1 MFPDPNRRRILALDG
16 GGVRGIITLHALRAM
31 EGVLGQSC
39 FQTFHGFAGTS
50 TGAIIAGALAY
61 GLSVDQLIDLYRERR
76 QEIFSRTLSSYFLGP
91 LVTRY
96 RKGPIRE
103 ILRDFF
109 GDVTLEQLR
118 KDIFITATDT
128 VRSET
133 TYFTAYTQPN
143 ENRYGFYKEL
153 RLRDVIEASLSAPTY
168 FPPHGRFIDGGVGA
182 YNNPAYAATVEAL
195 RYSREPGQG
204 PGPGVYE
211 ENALDVVSFGTG
223 AQPQLM
229 EPGEAARTSVLGW
242 LGYVIGEGMDQA
254 NVQQSQIC
262 AQELDLKEKAIRF
275 YRYQLYLSDADPSR
289 EFISTTLGLW
299 VPPDFKMDELTLD
312 AVDDERFDF
321 LDAVGQAWGAYLAE
335 QGRQGFFPPPGVW
348 REERRL
354 GKPPDSYVRE
364 IAEELAAEE

>member
-1 MFPDPNRRRILALDG
+1 MFPDPSRKAILTLDG

-31 EGVLGQSC
+31 EGVFGQSC

-133 TYFTAYTQPN
+133 TYFTSFTQN
-143 ENRYGFYKEL
+143 GNRWGHYQQLLL
-153 RLRDVIEASLSAPTY
+153 RHAIEASLSAPTY
-168 FPPHGRFIDGGVGA
+168 FPPHGRFIDGGVGVH
-182 YNNPAYAATVEAL
+182 NNPAYVSAVEAL
-195 RYSREPGQG
+195 RFSRPPVAGGPQG
-204 PGPGVYE
+204 GVYQKGR
-211 ENALDVVSFGTG
+211 LDVVSFGTG

-229 EPGEAARTSVLGW
+229 EPGEAARTSVFGW

-254 NVQQSQIC
+254 SSQQSYI
-262 AQELDLKEKAIRF
+262 AWNELKNEENAIRF
-275 YRYQLYLSDADPSR
+275 YRYQLHLSDADPSR
-289 EFISTTLGLW
+289 DFISNTLGLW
-299 VPPDFKMDELTLD
+299 LPPDFEMDELTLD
-312 AVDDERFDF
+312 AADDERFDF
-321 LDAVGQAWGAYLAE
+321 LDAVGQAWGAYLAKA
-335 QGRQGFFPPPGVW
+335 GFFFRQDGVW
-348 REERRL
+348 REDGQL
-354 GKPPDSYVRE
+354 GAPPDSYLEE
-364 IAEELAAEE
+364 ILEELAAEE